1 MVLARLIFQATIY
14 PIWLDKTEAS
24 DISKL
29 ATQFGTLRLID
40 EAISGKLA
48 SYTSY
53 EHLQLEALI
62 AWFHHLQPK
71 FENNLNENTSKSAL
85 SSEFCKVGACLLL
98 TLPED
103 VFSVIS
109 HFLSPS
115 DICDIIFCCKS
126 LCALVDSEKTWLVQ
140 YEVVKVVKPL
150 VGIWVQKNPV
160 IGISY
165 PLLDAG

>member
-1 MVLARLIFQATIY
+1 MVSKTTYQLLGTRTNPDWRATLHNLNSSPIDRINMVLARLIFQATIY

-71 FENNLNENTSKSAL
+71 CS
-85 SSEFCKVGACLLL
+85 
-98 TLPED
+98 
-103 VFSVIS
+103 I
-109 HFLSPS
+109 
-115 DICDIIFCCKS
+115 
-126 LCALVDSEKTWLVQ
+126 
-140 YEVVKVVKPL
+140 
-150 VGIWVQKNPV
+150 
-160 IGISY
+160 
-165 PLLDAG
+165 LLDTIISLACSIFRFSPLYITFSSFLFN

>member
-14 PIWLDKTEAS
+14 PIWLDKTGVS

-71 FENNLNENTSKSAL
+71 CSILLDTIISLACSTFPL
-85 SSEFCKVGACLLL
+85 KVGACLLL

-115 DICDIIFCCKS
+115 DICDIILCCKS

-150 VGIWVQKNPV
+150 VGIWVQKNPE